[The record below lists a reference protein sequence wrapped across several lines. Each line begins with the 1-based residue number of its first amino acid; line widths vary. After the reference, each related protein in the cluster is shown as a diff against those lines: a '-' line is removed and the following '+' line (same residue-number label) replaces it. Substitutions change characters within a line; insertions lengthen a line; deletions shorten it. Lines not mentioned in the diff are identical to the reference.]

1 VPNVVGLFL
10 ARAKA
15 RIRAA
20 NCSVGRIWWKR
31 SRWAGRVIKQH
42 PKAGRERPAGW
53 KVRLVVGRL

>member
-20 NCSVGRIWWKR
+20 NCSVGRITWKR
-31 SRWAGRVIKQH
+31 SRWVGRVIRQH
-42 PKAGRERPAGW
+42 PKAGRVKAAGA
-53 KVRLVVGRL
+53 KVRLVVGRF